1 MENRERATME
11 TNFFGRKTFNSGGEK
26 MSNASGHQSEH
37 ERQWKNEKAYRSTYE
52 ISSIKLVTRKI
63 HVVVLQNIAI

>member
-37 ERQWKNEKAYRSTYE
+37 ARQWKKKKRTGAPTTSPP
-52 ISSIKLVTRKI
+52 
-63 HVVVLQNIAI
+63 